1 MGSLLVQVA
10 IYGLAAAFA
19 APIAIVVSALIL
31 GKSTRPVI
39 GGWTFV
45 AGAAFLDL
53 VFAIVILA
61 ADLFEEGGD
70 AGAIVD
76 VGLGVLFVAM
86 GLLAVFQAESPEKD
100 AARRAR
106 AEQIATAKLATLFA
120 AGFFVQVINFDAI
133 AVFGGALKDI
143 GEANITTGQEVIA
156 TAVRPRDH
164 AERLLRAGAD
174 LHDRPEACDAAAR
187 TDDRVDHGQQ
197 PEARDRGGARL
208 RRVLPRQGPRRSSLG
223 HMDRR

>member
-10 IYGLAAAFA
+10 IYGVAAALA

-39 GGWTFV
+39 GTWTFV

-53 VFAIVILA
+53 VFAVVILA

-100 AARRAR
+100 AAQRAR
-106 AEQIATAKLATLFA
+106 AEKIATAKLSSLFA
-120 AGFFVQVINFDAI
+120 AGILVQVINFDAI

-143 GEANITTGQEVIA
+143 GEADISTGQEVFA
-156 TAVRPRDH
+156 TVFGLAFMLSVYYLPVLIYMVDRERAVPLLG
-164 AERLLRAGAD
+164 RLTEWIMTNSRRIEIVVGLGFGAYF
-174 LHDRPEACDAAAR
+174 LVKGLA
-187 TDDRVDHGQQ
+187 
-197 PEARDRGGARL
+197 
-208 RRVLPRQGPRRSSLG
+208 VLL
-223 HMDRR
+223 